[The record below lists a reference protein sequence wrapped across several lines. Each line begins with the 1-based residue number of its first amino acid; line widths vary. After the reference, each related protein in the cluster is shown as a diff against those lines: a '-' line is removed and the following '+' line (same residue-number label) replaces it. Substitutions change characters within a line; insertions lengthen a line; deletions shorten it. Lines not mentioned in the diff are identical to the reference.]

1 MTASDFL
8 SYFSESR
15 FIKELRSRTKDGAL
29 TEMAG
34 VLAQAGGIGD
44 SSVLLEMIR
53 RRESLGSTALGRG
66 VAVPHGRTTI
76 ASQTQVVFARS
87 RKGVD
92 YDALDGEPCRLLFLI
107 IAPYEDRRQE
117 YLPLLGK
124 IVELVNED
132 LVRGKLLDVSTFA
145 EFQQAIREAF
155 RE

>member
-1 MTASDFL
+1 MTAADFL
-8 SYFSESR
+8 SYFSEAR
-15 FIKELRSRTKDGAL
+15 FVKELRSHTKDGAL
-29 TEMAG
+29 SEMAT
-34 VLAQAGGIGD
+34 VLAQDGGIGD
-44 SSVLLEMIR
+44 PSVLYEMIR
-53 RRESLGSTALGRG
+53 RRENLGSTALGRG

-76 ASQTQVVFARS
+76 ATKTQVVFARS

-107 IAPYEDRRQE
+107 VAPYEDRRQE

-124 IVELVNED
+124 IVEVVNEEP
-132 LVRGKLLDVSTFA
+132 VRGKLLEASSFA